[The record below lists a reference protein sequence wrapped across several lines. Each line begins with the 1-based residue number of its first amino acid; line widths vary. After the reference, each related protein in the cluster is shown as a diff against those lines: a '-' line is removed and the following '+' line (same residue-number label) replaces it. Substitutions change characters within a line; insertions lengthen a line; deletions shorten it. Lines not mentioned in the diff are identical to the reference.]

1 MCAYSIPHLGLA
13 TFQLPNS
20 HLPRG
25 ILHLILW
32 MEEKI
37 LDEVK
42 YSVNSG
48 SRILVKLE
56 EGKDHHSFPL
66 HQPSTVPRIEECPKN
81 AVGWT

>member
-25 ILHLILW
+25 ILHLILG

-37 LDEVK
+37 LDEMK

-48 SRILVKLE
+48 SRILVK
-56 EGKDHHSFPL
+56 S
-66 HQPSTVPRIEECPKN
+66 
-81 AVGWT
+81 